1 MAQLCRIPDA
11 LWLCG
16 MGAGQRDLLCE
27 LVALDI
33 ALALDVVGGHQ
44 PVQPGVSKEI
54 GLAGIA
60 ARYEALKDGN
70 TTRVVITDFS

>member
-1 MAQLCRIPDA
+1 MAQLCRLPDA

-16 MGAGQRDLLCE
+16 VGAGQRDLLCE

-33 ALALDVVGGHQ
+33 EVGQQ

-54 GLAGIA
+54 GLADIA
-60 ARYEALKDGN
+60 ARYEALKDGS
-70 TTRVVITDFS
+70 TARVGITDFS